1 MTDGGLPIE
10 DILKA
15 IPAKRAVRADEVAPL
30 VEFLLSDGAAY
41 ITRQVIGVNGG
52 LC

>member
-1 MTDGGLPIE
+1 ME
-10 DILKA
+10 EILKA
-15 IPAKRAVRADEVAPL
+15 IPAKRAGKADEVAPL
-30 VEFLLSDGAAY
+30 VEFLLSEGAAY

>member
-1 MTDGGLPIE
+1 MTDGGLPIDE
-10 DILKA
+10 ILKA
-15 IPAKRAVRADEVAPL
+15 IPAKRAGRVDEVAPL
-30 VEFLLSDGAAY
+30 VEFLLSEGAAY

>member
-10 DILKA
+10 EILRV
-15 IPAKRAVRADEVAPL
+15 IPAKRAGKADEVAPL
-30 VEFLLSDGAAY
+30 VEFLLSEGAAY